1 MTARSRSVSETA
13 EWAVVTPRAAALVSQ
28 RVVARAVRR
37 LEDVL
42 GVLDLS
48 GRVGARARGVV
59 GRVERAD

>member
-37 LEDVL
+37 LEDAL
-42 GVLDLS
+42 TVLDLT
-48 GRVGARARGVV
+48 GRLGARAAGTVV
-59 GRVERAD
+59 ALERAD